1 MKIIDVILLSWQN
14 LVGNKM
20 RSFLTIA
27 GVGVGIGAIIFLV
40 GIGFGLQQLTINK
53 LVSSATVTALEVFSD
68 NPDVLK
74 IDDKVIS
81 RIKNLPQVEKVSAI
95 NNFPG
100 QITVSSVTSESLI
113 RVVDKNYYSLAP
125 GELLA
130 GVYPKNAGE
139 AIVSFA
145 TAKTFGLENPVDFVG
160 QAVKISVFTSITSL
174 ASAEENKE
182 VDLKVVGVFNDASQ
196 LIEIADD
203 EHTAVSADS
212 YSRLKIKA
220 KTSDDVESLQAQ
232 ITLLGFNSTS
242 LVSKIKEI
250 NQVFRWFEFILA
262 GFGLIALI
270 VASIGMFN
278 TMTVTLLERTR
289 DIGIMRAIGTKRRDV
304 RRLFILEAGM
314 IGLAGGIMGI
324 IFAWIGV
331 LFVNGGVNMLAQSA
345 RQPKVTIYYLPVQ
358 FMLLILG
365 FSLLIG
371 LLTGV
376 YPALRASRLN
386 PLVALK
392 YE

>member
-40 GIGFGLQQLTINK
+40 GIGFGLQQLTISK
-53 LVSSATVTALEVFSD
+53 LVSSATVTSLEAFSD

-74 IDDKVIS
+74 IDNKVVS
-81 RIKNLPQVEKVSAI
+81 RIQNIPQVEKVSTI

-100 QITVSSVTSESLI
+100 QLTYTNVTSESLI
-113 RVVDKNYYSLAP
+113 RVVDSNYYSLAP
-125 GELLA
+125 AELVA
-130 GVYPKNAGE
+130 GVYPKNSDE
-139 AIVSFA
+139 ALISSA
-145 TAKTFGLENPVDFVG
+145 TTKTFGAENPTEFIG
-160 QAVKISVFTSITSL
+160 QTVKVAVYTSITSGTNT
-174 ASAEENKE
+174 EENKE
-182 VDLKVVGVFNDASQ
+182 IDLKIVGVFTDASQ
-196 LIEIADD
+196 LVEIVDD
-203 EHTAVSADS
+203 EHTVVKADS
-212 YSRLKIKA
+212 FSRLKIKA
-220 KTSDDVESLQAQ
+220 KTSDDVEDLQSQ
-232 ITLLGFNSTS
+232 ITALGFNSTS

-262 GFGLIALI
+262 GFGFIALV

-289 DIGIMRAIGTKRRDV
+289 DIGIMRAIGTRRRDV

-314 IGLAGGIMGI
+314 IGLAGGVMGI
-324 IFAWIGV
+324 IFAWVGV

-345 RQPKVTIYYLPVQ
+345 GQSKVVIYYLPTS
-358 FMLLILG
+358 FLLIVLA
-365 FSLLIG
+365 FSLAIG